1 MVLQFS
7 NYLDFFSYLCVCFFI
22 KEWVEEQKKKDGV
35 MIVHRGTQ
43 RTKFGTSTYQ
53 GAIVTIMDGKDV
65 RYENADISL
74 RLNGKEYRMTG
85 DVVERKDGI
94 WYVDGS
100 IVDMPEQEQ
109 APHMAEDIKEMEEKV
124 EEKVDD
130 AVNSFLNA
138 FGITN
143 INCNQTGSKHKSSSR
158 SFNIKND
165 YTGGETII
173 HGAGTRT
180 ITTGKRT
187 VIKGGSVNIRR
198 GDRTYTIKGE
208 TIEKIDGRWYADG
221 KAVDWDSIGGEYTE
235 SNVIS
240 IEINGD
246 GDFEAPHV
254 DCAKLNIIINGDG
267 DVVAKKFN
275 CEDVTIQIDGNGDI
289 STDLKA
295 NNINLQLTSDG
306 EANLD
311 VKCDNLIVSAGGS
324 GDVKLKGKCH
334 NLTKQ
339 SFGKASLDSR
349 RLQVTGN
356 IKIQ

>member
-1 MVLQFS
+1 MSINIQGKPL
-7 NYLDFFSYLCVCFFI
+7 
-22 KEWVEEQKKKDGV
+22 KEWVEEQKKKDSV

-43 RTKFGTSTYQ
+43 RTQFGTSTYQ
-53 GAIVTIMDGKDV
+53 GAILTLMDGKDV

-85 DVVERKDGI
+85 NLVERKDGI

-100 IVDMPEQEQ
+100 VVDMPEQEK
-109 APHMAEDIKEMEEKV
+109 APHMAEDITEMEEKATG
-124 EEKVDD
+124 KANDI
-130 AVNSFLNA
+130 VNDFFES

-143 INCNQTGSKHKSSSR
+143 INCYTSGSSKQKSSSR

-198 GDRTYTIKGE
+198 GDKTYTIKGD
-208 TIEKIDGRWYADG
+208 TIEKIDGHWYADG
-221 KAVDWDSIGGEYTE
+221 KAVDWDTIGGEYVE

-246 GDFEAPHV
+246 VQNLATTS
-254 DCAKLNIIINGDG
+254 G
-267 DVVAKKFN
+267 DVTVN
-275 CEDVTIQIDGNGDI
+275 GNVQNVR
-289 STDLKA
+289 T
-295 NNINLQLTSDG
+295 
-306 EANLD
+306 
-311 VKCDNLIVSAGGS
+311 GS
-324 GDVKLKGKCH
+324 GDVECEDAV
-334 NLTKQ
+334 N
-339 SFGKASLDSR
+339 
-349 RLQVTGN
+349 VNTGSGDVHCKN
-356 IKIQ
+356 ITGMVSTGSGDIYHG